1 MMAAGADDIGSYL
14 GGQRALQHKQMAPHG
29 HVNELIEI
37 KAAPPIRPMNEAG
50 IV

>member
-1 MMAAGADDIGSYL
+1 VAAGTEAIGSYL
-14 GGQRALQHKQMAPHG
+14 GGQCALQHKQMAPHG